1 MFELKRICA
10 GYGSKAVLQ
19 DLSLTAQPGQITVLL
34 GPNGCGK
41 STLLKTI
48 CRIVPL
54 RSGQILLDGQD
65 LSALPQNLLAQKAA
79 YLAQDRPIPDMT
91 VEQYVLHG
99 RFAYLSYPRRYRRE
113 DCLAAQEA
121 IRQMHLTDLAQTL
134 LAHLSGGQ
142 RQRAYVA
149 MALAQ
154 GSDLILLDEPT
165 ASLDAAHQLEVLDL
179 MRQLADQG
187 KYVLAVLHDLPHALR
202 TADQVVVMQAG
213 KIVLQDTP
221 DAVYASGALE
231 DVFGVKVTRTQ
242 IEGQVQYFCG
252 KKEGFRT

>member
-1 MFELKRICA
+1 MFELKAVRA

-19 DLSLTAQPGQITVLL
+19 DLSLTAQPGQITAIL

-54 RSGQILLDGQD
+54 RSGTILLDGQD
-65 LSALPQNLLAQKAA
+65 LSALPQNLLAQKAT

-91 VEQYVLHG
+91 VRQLVLHG
-99 RFAYLSYPRRYRRE
+99 RFAYLAYPRRYRAE
-113 DCLAAQEA
+113 DRLAAQEA
-121 IRQMHLTDLAQTL
+121 LNQMHLADLADTPL
-134 LAHLSGGQ
+134 GHLSGGQ

-165 ASLDAAHQLEVLDL
+165 ASLDTAHQLEVLEL
-179 MRQLADQG
+179 MRQLADRG
-187 KYVLAVLHDLPHALR
+187 NYVLAVLHDLPHALK
-202 TADQVVVMQAG
+202 TADRVILMQAG

-231 DVFGVKVTRTQ
+231 DVFGVKITRTQ